1 MDVIVG
7 SLMSGFAVALKP
19 INLFYALL
27 GAILGTITGVLPGIG
42 PTAAM
47 TILLSFTLGID
58 ATSAM
63 IMFAGIYYGAMYG
76 GSTTSILLNIPGEAA
91 SVITCIDGYE
101 MAKKGRAG
109 AALTVAAVGSFVAGT
124 ISIIGL
130 MIGAAALSNL
140 ALKFGPP
147 EFLAIGVCGLVILV
161 RLSNAPPLKSMMM
174 VFFGMAVA
182 TVGIDLMSGNERFT
196 FGIYE
201 LGQGIDF
208 LPVAM
213 GLFGI
218 TEVMV
223 AASESKDAHRQVI
236 RVRLRDLF
244 PTIEEWRRSTFP
256 ALRGSVIGFMIG
268 LIPGPSP
275 VISTFVSYMV
285 EKKLAKNPKEF
296 GHGAIEG
303 VAGPEAANNAAVGGA
318 FVPLMAL
325 GIPFTPAMAMILASL
340 LLHNVTPGPGL
351 IRERPELFWGVIASM
366 YVGNLMLLVLN
377 LPLVGIFSKIMKIPT
392 PLLIPVIIV
401 LCWVGVFSINNSYLD
416 LLILAFFGVVG
427 YVVRELEFEPA
438 PLVLALVIGPMI
450 ETSLRQSLKLMG
462 GSVAAVITRPICLT
476 LYVATSLFILGPQ
489 MLKLV
494 RKGRLP
500 EGRRV

>member
-1 MDVIVG
+1 MDVLVN
-7 SLMSGFAVALKP
+7 LMSGFAIALQP
-19 INLFYALL
+19 INLFYALV
-27 GAILGTITGVLPGIG
+27 GAILGTVTGILPGLG

-47 TILLSFTLGID
+47 AILLCFTVGLEP
-58 ATSAM
+58 TSAI
-63 IMFAGIYYGAMYG
+63 IMFSGIYYGAMYG

-91 SVITCIDGYE
+91 SVVTCIDGYK
-101 MAKKGRAG
+101 MAQKGRAG

-130 MIGAAALSNL
+130 MTGATALSNL

-147 EFLAIGVCGLVILV
+147 EFLAIGVCGLIILV
-161 RLSNAPPLKSMMM
+161 RLINAPPLKSLMM

-182 TVGIDLMSGNERFT
+182 TVGIDLISGNERFA

-218 TEVMV
+218 TEVMIV
-223 AASESKDAHRQVI
+223 ACESEDANRQI
-236 RVRLRDLF
+236 INVRLRDLF
-244 PTIEEWRRSTFP
+244 PTREEWRRSVFP
-256 ALRGSVIGFMIG
+256 ILRGSGLGFMIG

-275 VISTFVSYMV
+275 VISTFVSYAC
-285 EKKLAKNPKEF
+285 EKQLAKNPKEF

-325 GIPFTPAMAMILASL
+325 GIPFTPAMAMILAAL
-340 LLHNVTPGPGL
+340 LLHNITPGPSL
-351 IRERPELFWGVIASM
+351 IREHPDLFWGVIASM
-366 YVGNLMLLVLN
+366 YVGNMMLLVLN
-377 LPLVGIFSKIMKIPT
+377 LPLVGILSKIMKVPT
-392 PLLIPVIIV
+392 KLLMPVIIV

-416 LLILAFFGVVG
+416 LLILAIFGVLG
-427 YVVRELEFEPA
+427 FLVRELEFDPA

-462 GSVAAVITRPICLT
+462 GSFGAVVTRPICLT
-476 LYVATSLFILGPQ
+476 MYLATALFILAPY
-489 MLKLV
+489 MLKIL
-494 RKGRLP
+494 RKGGFLKD
-500 EGRRV
+500 